1 MKMEVEMKFYYLRTP
16 LINSFGSLTSRGS
29 LYVPVTKDKAATV
42 RMSMSIISV
51 PKKTHTWILSF
62 LTLISLSRS
71 ITFSGSGHSTL
82 IESDVF
88 SRCIK
93 ESDVLASRDFAF
105 PRVAPRVTDTLE
117 PRDFNLKF

>member
-1 MKMEVEMKFYYLRTP
+1 MAQQQQQKINYEDGGGDEVL
-16 LINSFGSLTSRGS
+16 
-29 LYVPVTKDKAATV
+29 LYVPVTKGKAATV
-42 RMSMSIISV
+42 RMSMSIITV
-51 PKKTHTWILSF
+51 PKITHTWILSF

-117 PRDFNLKF
+117 PRDFNLKFSILIHGY